1 MEDRLFLLQ
10 WNHKNQKIVKSSK
23 PLRYRC
29 YYCHNDQLSTFLIF
43 ALIIISIWLSLFFAI
58 NQQITTAQT
67 AELNFVP
74 YSNPTFGI
82 RIQYPENWGRL
93 DLSFLQNDSADI
105 EFYPLDDASGALS
118 VRIQVESLFPS
129 QDMTSDEYTNMKIDS
144 TEGEITESNP
154 TTLANLPAHEIVV
167 GNSVL
172 KTMQVW
178 TIEDGRVFTIT
189 YEAEEEDFQN
199 DFPIAQR
206 MIESFQII
214 E

>member
-1 MEDRLFLLQ
+1 M
-10 WNHKNQKIVKSSK
+10 
-23 PLRYRC
+23 
-29 YYCHNDQLSTFLIF
+29 STFLIF
-43 ALIIISIWLSLFFAI
+43 AFIIISIWLSLFYAI
-58 NQQITTAQT
+58 NQRITTAQT

-74 YSNPTFGI
+74 YNNPTFGI

-118 VRIQVESLFPS
+118 VRIQVQNLFPS
-129 QDMTSDEYTNMKIDS
+129 QNMTSDEYTNLQIDS

-172 KTMQVW
+172 KTMKVW
-178 TIEDGRVFTIT
+178 TLEDGRVFTIT